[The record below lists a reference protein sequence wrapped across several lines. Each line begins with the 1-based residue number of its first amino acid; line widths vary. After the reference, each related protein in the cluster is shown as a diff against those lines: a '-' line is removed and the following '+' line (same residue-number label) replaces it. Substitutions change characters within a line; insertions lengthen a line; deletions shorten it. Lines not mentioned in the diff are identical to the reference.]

1 MIPALKVKLLSLS
14 TYQVPTLVNIL
25 GRPYWIRLSD
35 SQKILSLYGNENEV
49 DQFSK
54 ENSITVMCYLSW
66 VVENNL

>member
-1 MIPALKVKLLSLS
+1 MIPTLKVKLLSLS

-54 ENSITVMCYLSW
+54 ENSITVMCYLSRR
-66 VVENNL
+66 E